1 MRIAI
6 LGYGKMGKAIEEIAI
21 ERGHTI
27 SLKINSQ
34 NPIEKADFSTT
45 DVAIEFSIPDLAE
58 KHMKT
63 CLQNNVPVVVGTT
76 GWNDLL
82 PEITSLVKEKN
93 ASLLH
98 ASNFSIGVNLFF
110 KLNEQLAQLM
120 NKQSEYKADIEEI
133 HHLQKLDA
141 PSGTAITL
149 AEGIIENTDKL
160 NAWKLKEDNLDSL
173 TLPINAIREP
183 NVPGT
188 HSINYTSEIDTI
200 TISHEAHSRK
210 GFAQG
215 AVVAAEWITERKG
228 VYTMRDLLNI

>member
-6 LGYGKMGKAIEEIAI
+6 LGYGRMGKAIEEIAVK
-21 ERGHTI
+21 RGHTI

-34 NPIEKADFSTT
+34 NPIENADFSET
-45 DVAIEFSIPDLAE
+45 DVAIEFSIPVLAE
-58 KHMKT
+58 KHMKF
-63 CLQNNVPVVVGTT
+63 CIANKIPVVVGTT
-76 GWNDLL
+76 GWNDKLS
-82 PEITSLVKEKN
+82 EITELVQESN

-110 KLNEQLAQLM
+110 KLNEQLAELM
-120 NKQSEYKADIEEI
+120 NSHKEYTSSIEEI

-149 AEGIIENTDKL
+149 AEGIIDNTTDL
-160 NAWKLKEDNLDSL
+160 NNWKLKEDNLDSL

-183 NVPGT
+183 DVPGT
-188 HSINYTSEIDTI
+188 HTINYSSEIDTI
-200 TISHEAHSRK
+200 TISHEAHSRQ

-215 AVVAAEWITERKG
+215 AVVAAEWIFERKG